1 MRDEIRKY
9 LSQSLLID
17 FGGNVDDETD
27 LFEAGLM
34 DSYAFVELVS
44 FLERQYGM
52 EVSEDELYSSELTS
66 LAGIERFVSGK
77 RRGMAA

>member
-1 MRDEIRKY
+1 
-9 LSQSLLID
+9 
-17 FGGNVDDETD
+17 
-27 LFEAGLM
+27 
-34 DSYAFVELVS
+34 
-44 FLERQYGM
+44 M